1 MMPINMGLAA
11 LLMSG
16 AMQSG
21 EPATKLTLDADA
33 ISQPNG
39 GASLT
44 LVQAG
49 PTTDISKKKGGKK
62 QKERNPAPRKG

>member
-1 MMPINMGLAA
+1 MMAIQMGLAA

-21 EPATKLTLDADA
+21 EPATKLTLGADA

-39 GASLT
+39 GAPIVLAQDT
-44 LVQAG
+44 KDTRIKQEKKG
-49 PTTDISKKKGGKK
+49 KKKSKL
-62 QKERNPAPRKG
+62 PRKG